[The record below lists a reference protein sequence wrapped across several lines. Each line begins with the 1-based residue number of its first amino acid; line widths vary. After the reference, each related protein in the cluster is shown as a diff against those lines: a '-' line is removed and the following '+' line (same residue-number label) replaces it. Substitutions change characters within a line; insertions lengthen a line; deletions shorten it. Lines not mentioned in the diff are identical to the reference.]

1 MDQGIAIGFILLI
14 VSIIVIGG
22 GYYYITKNI
31 PKE

>member
-1 MDQGIAIGFILLI
+1 MDQGIEIGSILLI